1 MKAEKMKRK
10 AQKIHLGDGQ
20 YLGARTI
27 SMRWYGGQRKKSHD
41 YDDDYDYDGEED
53 LETLARLQFKVKP
66 PEYALMARLGLVDT
80 DAAAEE
86 ATKDTKI
93 TLRTDRDLVDE
104 GEEALEEEWEASL
117 DDPTCPLTVWAD
129 LDYWEVEAIN

>member
-10 AQKIHLGDGQ
+10 VQKIHLGDGK
-20 YLGARTI
+20 YLDARTI
-27 SMRWYGGQRKKSHD
+27 LMKWYAGESKSR
-41 YDDDYDYDGEED
+41 YDDDDSYEED
-53 LETLARLQFKVKP
+53 ELETLAKLQFKVKP
-66 PEYALMARLGLVDT
+66 QEYAVMARLGLVDT

-86 ATKDTKI
+86 SSKDSKI

-104 GEEALEEEWEASL
+104 GDEALEEEWHRSL

-129 LDYWEVEAIN
+129 LDYWEVETVS